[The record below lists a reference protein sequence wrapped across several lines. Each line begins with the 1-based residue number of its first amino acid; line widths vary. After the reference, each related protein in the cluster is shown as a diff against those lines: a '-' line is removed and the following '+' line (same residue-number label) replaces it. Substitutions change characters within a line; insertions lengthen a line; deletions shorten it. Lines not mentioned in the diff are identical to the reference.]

1 MSRISVM
8 HPWLGPEEADAVRQV
23 IESGWITQGPR
34 TAEFERA
41 FAQAQ
46 GVSHGVATSSCTA
59 ALHLALIVAGI
70 QPGDDVIVPSLSF
83 LATANVVTY
92 VGARPVFADVDL
104 VTGNAT
110 AETLD
115 AVITPRTTAVIAVD
129 QGGVPLDLDPIR
141 DLCDR
146 HSLALVEDAACGAGS
161 TYRERPVGAGADV
174 SVWSFHPRTVLTTGE
189 GGMLSTDNPEW
200 AARARRLREHSLEI
214 SATERPGDVPP
225 VHERY
230 PEIGFNYR
238 MTDLQAAMGLVQLGK
253 LPEMV
258 RRRRAL
264 AHDYQDVLAT
274 VPGLRYVADPDY
286 GRSNHQSF
294 WVEVLPGFPLDR
306 DELLEWLAADGI
318 SARRGVM
325 AAHRQEAYIG
335 HSGLVRPL
343 PVTERLADNT
353 LVLPI
358 FHTMTAEEHHRV
370 TESLQSASQT
380 PRNRRHG
387 LPVGRHGGG

>member
-1 MSRISVM
+1 MSRVNVM
-8 HPWLGPEEADAVRQV
+8 CPWLGPEEADAVRRV
-23 IESGWITQGPR
+23 IESGWISQGPR

-59 ALHLALIVAGI
+59 ALHLALVVAGI
-70 QPGDDVIVPSLSF
+70 QPGDDVIIPSFSF

-104 VTGNAT
+104 ITGNAT

-115 AVITPRTTAVIAVD
+115 EVITPRTTAVIAVD
-129 QGGVPLDLDPIR
+129 QGGMPLDLDPIR

-146 HSLALVEDAACGAGS
+146 HSLALIEDAACGAGS
-161 TYRERPVGAGADV
+161 TYRERPVGAGADITA
-174 SVWSFHPRTVLTTGE
+174 WSFHPRTVLTTGE
-189 GGMLSTDNPEW
+189 GGMLTTDNPEW
-200 AARARRLREHSLEI
+200 AARARRLREHSLEV
-214 SATERPGDVPP
+214 SGADSLGAVTPA
-225 VHERY
+225 HERY

-238 MTDLQAAMGLVQLGK
+238 MTDLQAAMGLIQLGK
-253 LPEMV
+253 LPEIV

-264 AHDYQDVLAT
+264 ALEYQDVLGM

-286 GRSNHQSF
+286 GRSNYQSF

-306 DELLEWLAADGI
+306 DELLEWLVADGI

-325 AAHRQEAYIG
+325 ATHRQEAYAH

-343 PVTERLADNT
+343 PVTERLTDNT
-353 LVLPI
+353 LVLPV
-358 FHTMTAEEHHRV
+358 FHTMTAEEHRRV
-370 TESLQSASQT
+370 TGSLQSASQA
-380 PRNRRHG
+380 PRNHRDRG
-387 LPVGRHGGG
+387 VVPG

>member
-1 MSRISVM
+1 MSRINLTR
-8 HPWLGPEEADAVRQV
+8 PWLGPEEAEAVRQV
-23 IESGWITQGPR
+23 IESGWVAQGPR

-46 GVSHGVATSSCTA
+46 GVSHAVATSSGTT

-70 QPGDDVIVPSLSF
+70 QPGDDVIVPSFSF
-83 LATANVVTY
+83 LAIANVVTY

-104 VTGNAT
+104 ITGNAT
-110 AETLD
+110 TETLD

-129 QGGVPLDLDPIR
+129 QGGMPLDLDPIR
-141 DLCDR
+141 ELCDR

-174 SVWSFHPRTVLTTGE
+174 TSWSFHPRTVLTTGE
-189 GGMLSTDNPEW
+189 GGMLTTDNPVW
-200 AARARRLREHSLEI
+200 AARARRLREHSREL
-214 SATERPGDVPP
+214 SPATHRGDRTPAP
-225 VHERY
+225 ERY
-230 PEIGFNYR
+230 QEIGFNYR

-264 AHDYQDVLAT
+264 AHEYQDVLGT
-274 VPGLRYVADPDY
+274 VPGLRFVVDPAY
-286 GRSNHQSF
+286 GRSNFQSF
-294 WVEVLPGFPLDR
+294 WVEVLPDFPVDR
-306 DELLEWLAADGI
+306 DELRDWLVADGI

-325 AAHRQEAYIG
+325 ATHRQEAYAG

-343 PVTERLADNT
+343 PVTERLTDNT
-353 LVLPI
+353 LILPV
-358 FHTMTAEEHHRV
+358 FHTMTAEEHRRV
-370 TESLQSASQT
+370 TGSLQSAAEA
-380 PRNRRHG
+380 PRNRRHRAPTG
-387 LPVGRHGGG
+387 PQED